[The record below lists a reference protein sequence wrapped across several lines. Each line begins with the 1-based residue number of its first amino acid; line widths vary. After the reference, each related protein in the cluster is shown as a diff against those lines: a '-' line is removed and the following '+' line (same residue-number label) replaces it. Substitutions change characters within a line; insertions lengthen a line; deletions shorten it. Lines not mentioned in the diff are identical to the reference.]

1 MPTILCN
8 YANEIIYRVPQG
20 VHTHVYVCVG
30 VCVAKRA
37 FKLINL
43 TYTANYANYIEEV
56 KLKTKLKLRL
66 LHFVAA
72 TSGKWQ
78 LAGRGNNKFLCVCD
92 CVCKA

>member
-1 MPTILCN
+1 M
-8 YANEIIYRVPQG
+8 
-20 VHTHVYVCVG
+20 
-30 VCVAKRA
+30 CVANRA

-56 KLKTKLKLRL
+56 KLKAKLKL

-78 LAGRGNNKFLCVCD
+78 GQEQVSVCVCE
-92 CVCKA
+92 A